1 MSDTTRAA
9 HAPGHDTPPPLRV
22 AVIIGS
28 TRKDRFGPVP
38 ARWIT
43 GRLRS
48 RPDLDTDLIDLAEYE
63 MPVLGGNDPDE
74 PLPEPVKAL
83 GERLQQA
90 DAFVVVTP
98 VYNRS
103 YPASLK
109 SVVDWFHEEWAAKP
123 VGFVSYGGMT
133 GGVQAV
139 EHLRA
144 VFAEFNT
151 VSPREAVLFPNFW
164 EVFDHDGRLVDTEA
178 VAPAAD
184 VFTDQLLWWAR
195 ALRRARA
202 ESPFPV
208 EDGQ

>member
-1 MSDTTRAA
+1 MTDTQRSA
-9 HAPGHDTPPPLRV
+9 HAPAHTAVPLRV
-22 AVIIGS
+22 ALIIGS
-28 TRKDRFGPVP
+28 VRKDRFGPVP
-38 ARWIT
+38 ARWISRQL
-43 GRLRS
+43 GA
-48 RPDLDTDLIDLAEYE
+48 RPDLEVETVDLAEYE
-63 MPVLGGNDPDE
+63 LPLVLNGNDPGE

-83 GERLQQA
+83 GERLQRA

-109 SVVDWFHEEWAAKP
+109 TVIDWFHEEWTAKP

-139 EHLRA
+139 EHLRG

-164 EVFDHDGRLVDTEA
+164 EVFDHDGRPVEAEA
-178 VAPAAD
+178 VSGVTE
-184 VFTDQLLWWAR
+184 VFLDQLLWWAR

-202 ESPFPV
+202 ESPFP
-208 EDGQ
+208 GQGEP

>member
-1 MSDTTRAA
+1 MTDTTRSA
-9 HAPGHDTPPPLRV
+9 HAPGRDTAPLRV
-22 AVIIGS
+22 AVLIGS
-28 TRKDRFGPVP
+28 VRKDRFGPVP

-43 GRLRS
+43 AQLTS
-48 RPDLDTDLIDLAEYE
+48 RPELDVDLVDPAEYDL
-63 MPVLGGNDPDE
+63 PQVLNGNDPGE

-83 GERLQQA
+83 GERLRRA

-109 SVVDWFHEEWAAKP
+109 TLVDWFDEEWTAKP
-123 VGFVSYGGMT
+123 VGFVSYGGLT

-164 EVFDHDGRLVDTEA
+164 EAFDHDGRPVDAGTVSRA
-178 VAPAAD
+178 TD
-184 VFTDQLLWWAR
+184 VFADQLLWWAR

-208 EDGQ
+208 EGEQ